1 MKFNSHRLKILKI
14 LFQVLVRLFQTISI
28 IIVGGFHILFSWNIN
43 PVNGH
48 SESVIRESAVIE
60 NAVIDEDSSDEDPCT
75 DDISL
80 VLRLQIVENSKLT
93 KELEVYL
100 CKICLVKNVNIIIK
114 PCHHSTCDSC
124 METFINS
131 YLKNPKSRKTCPFCN
146 TFMQHVGKIYFPW
159 KYLFD

>member
-1 MKFNSHRLKILKI
+1 M
-14 LFQVLVRLFQTISI
+14 FQTISI
-28 IIVGGFHILFSWNIN
+28 IIVGGYHTLFSWNII

-48 SESVIRESAVIE
+48 SGSVIRESVVIE
-60 NAVIDEDSSDEDPCT
+60 NAVSDGDSFDEDLCT

-80 VLRLQIVENSKLT
+80 MLQHQIIENSKLA

-146 TFMQHVGKIYFPW
+146 TFMQHVGKIYFP
-159 KYLFD
+159 